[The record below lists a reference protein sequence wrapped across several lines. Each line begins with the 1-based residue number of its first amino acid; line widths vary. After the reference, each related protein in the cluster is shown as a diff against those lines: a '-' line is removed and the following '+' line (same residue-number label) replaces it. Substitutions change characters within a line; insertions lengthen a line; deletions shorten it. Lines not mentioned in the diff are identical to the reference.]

1 MSDAAPAATSAVRTA
16 LGPNG
21 AFAQQIPGY
30 QPREPQ
36 IAMAEAVEQAL
47 SARSLLLVE
56 AGTGTGKTY
65 AYLVP
70 AILSGKKAIVSTGT
84 RNLQDQLFHRD
95 LPMVRKLLG
104 RPVRTAL
111 LKGRSNYLCPYRLQ
125 QHLDEGEFESKQI
138 VHDLHR
144 VAA

>member
-47 SARSLLLVE
+47 SARSLLLQ
-56 AGTGTGKTY
+56 GS
-65 AYLVP
+65 LHP
-70 AILSGKKAIVSTGT
+70 
-84 RNLQDQLFHRD
+84 
-95 LPMVRKLLG
+95 
-104 RPVRTAL
+104 AL
-111 LKGRSNYLCPYRLQ
+111 LRDQVTSPGGTTIAGLAALESRAFRSACIEAVR
-125 QHLDEGEFESKQI
+125 
-138 VHDLHR
+138 
-144 VAA
+144 AAARRSRELA